1 MLHSSVAPSI
11 YSEGVA
17 EQFNMALD
25 EQGMKG
31 IKLSK
36 GMPTIALELL
46 IPNDVMRSCDPDTC
60 PLCYS

>member
-46 IPNDVMRSCDPDTC
+46 IPKDVI
-60 PLCYS
+60 